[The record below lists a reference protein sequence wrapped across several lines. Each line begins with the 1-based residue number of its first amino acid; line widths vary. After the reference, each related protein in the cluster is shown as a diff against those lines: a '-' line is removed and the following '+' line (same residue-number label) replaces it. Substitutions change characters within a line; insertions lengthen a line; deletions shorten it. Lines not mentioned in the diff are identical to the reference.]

1 MSTMAFHVPAGIR
14 LEVAVFQGE
23 SMLASEDEFLGALSS
38 DAPAD
43 GGAAPWPVELTFLV
57 DVECILTIRSKD
69 VRTGKEVEHAL
80 TTRQTR
86 DDVLARLGRERLG
99 VRRAGPEAAAPTR
112 RGVGLNRPKNA
123 SPPKKRGFFAR
134 LFGG

>member
-1 MSTMAFHVPAGIR
+1 
-14 LEVAVFQGE
+14 
-23 SMLASEDEFLGALSS
+23 MLAAENEFLGALSS

-43 GGAAPWPVELTFLV
+43 GGAAPWPVELTFGL
-57 DVECILTIRSKD
+57 DAECILTIRSKD
-69 VRTGKEVEHAL
+69 LRTGTEVEHTL

-99 VRRAGPEAAAPTR
+99 VRRAGPDAAAPTK
-112 RGVGLNRPKNA
+112 RGVRINRPRSA
-123 SPPKKRGFFAR
+123 PPPKKRGFFAR